1 MPDFSFFPSFPLPYN
16 ALVVFGLLLIVGYAA
31 GELFSGLLR
40 LPRITGY
47 LLAGIALGE
56 HGFALLRGDLFRM
69 TDLFLNIALG
79 MIIFQLGQRFSLR
92 WLRRNPWIVV
102 TSLLE
107 SGCAFA
113 GVYFALTRLGIAEPP
128 ALIAAAIAM
137 SSSPLIAS
145 VVARDLH
152 AEGQVT
158 ERTLCLVVLNSV
170 LAFLTVAF
178 MLSFLRSDGTLEK
191 IYFRPLYILLGSV
204 LVGLGLGFVAAA
216 LGRLLK
222 PRESG
227 SVILLT
233 SLIVIGI
240 GTVDSLRL
248 SALITL
254 LVFGVMI
261 KNYVHEFRLAT
272 FDTGA
277 FGRLFVVVLF
287 VASGAMLPL
296 QWQPQWALPVL
307 AFVVVRLAVKTAAVT
322 ALARPSGISLKKG
335 ALLGVMLMPLSITE
349 FALVRETAQ
358 SHPEIGGELGAI
370 VFPAIVLMELI
381 GPITSQWALRL
392 AHEAHEPVRE
402 AA

>member
-69 TDLFLNIALG
+69 ADLFLNIALG

-92 WLRRNPWIVV
+92 WLRRNPWIVA

-107 SGCAFA
+107 SGAAFA
-113 GVYFALTRLGIAEPP
+113 AVYFALTRLGVAEPP
-128 ALIAAAIAM
+128 ALVAAAIAM
-137 SSSPLIAS
+137 SSSPLIAP

-178 MLSFLRSDGTLEK
+178 LLSFLHSDGLIEK
-191 IYFRPLYILLGSV
+191 IYFRPLYILLGST
-204 LVGLGLGFVAAA
+204 LVGLGLGFAAA
-216 LGRLLK
+216 LLGRLLK
-222 PRESG
+222 PRENG

-233 SLIVIGI
+233 SLIVIAI
-240 GTVDSLRL
+240 GAVDSLRL

-254 LVFGVMI
+254 LTFGVMI
-261 KNYVHEFRLAT
+261 KNYVRGFRLAT

-287 VASGAMLPL
+287 VASGALLPL

-307 AFVVVRLAVKTAAVT
+307 AFVFVRLTAKTVAVT

-335 ALLGVMLMPLSITE
+335 GLIGMMLMPLSITE
-349 FALVRETAQ
+349 FELVRDVAH
-358 SHPEIGGELGAI
+358 SNPEIGGELGAI

-381 GPITSQWALRL
+381 GPIIAMWALRL
-392 AHEAHEPVRE
+392 AHEAYEPIRE

>member
-1 MPDFSFFPSFPLPYN
+1 MPDFSFFPSLPLPYN

-69 TDLFLNIALG
+69 ADLFLNIALG

-92 WLRRNPWIVV
+92 WLRRNPWIVAA
-102 TSLLE
+102 SLLE
-107 SGCAFA
+107 SGGAFA
-113 GVYFALTRLGIAEPP
+113 AVYFALTRLGVAEPP
-128 ALIAAAIAM
+128 ALVAAAIAM
-137 SSSPLIAS
+137 SSSPLIAP

-178 MLSFLRSDGTLEK
+178 LLSFLHSDGLIEK
-191 IYFRPLYILLGSV
+191 IYFRPLYILLGST
-204 LVGLGLGFVAAA
+204 LVGLGLGFAAA
-216 LGRLLK
+216 LLGRLLK
-222 PRESG
+222 PRENG

-233 SLIVIGI
+233 SLIVIAI
-240 GTVDSLRL
+240 GAVDSLRL

-254 LVFGVMI
+254 LTFGVMI
-261 KNYVHEFRLAT
+261 KNYVHGFRLAT

-287 VASGAMLPL
+287 VASGALLPL
-296 QWQPQWALPVL
+296 QWQPHWALPVL
-307 AFVVVRLAVKTAAVT
+307 AFVFVRLTAKTVAVT

-335 ALLGVMLMPLSITE
+335 GLIGMMLMPLSITE
-349 FALVRETAQ
+349 FELVRDVAH
-358 SHPEIGGELGAI
+358 SNPEIGGELGAI

-381 GPITSQWALRL
+381 GPVIAMWALRL
-392 AHEAHEPVRE
+392 AHEAYEPIRE